1 MFQLF
6 RTLSTLTS
14 IYYLLCLIRL
24 FLTWIPGLLYSP
36 FARFLAKICDPFLN
50 LFSKIRW
57 LRFGSIDL
65 SPIVALSVLSLA
77 VSIFLSLGHG
87 GHFTLGSFLYQ
98 IVLTV
103 WSIVAAIILFFI
115 IIVAARLIVALVGGD
130 KNSSL
135 WYQIDSSLSPLVYAI
150 TKPFSGGKPVAYRN
164 ALAFVLVLLIVLRF
178 GGGIAINWILD
189 MCRRMPSY
197 YYTK

>member
-6 RTLSTLTS
+6 RILSTLTS

-24 FLTWIPGLLYSP
+24 FLTWIPKLSYSP
-36 FARFLAKICDPFLN
+36 FGRFLARICDPFLN

-57 LRFGSIDL
+57 LRFGAIDF
-65 SPIVALSVLSLA
+65 SPLLAIAVLSIIASFCGGLA
-77 VSIFLSLGHG
+77 VGLPF
-87 GHFTLGSFLYQ
+87 SFATILVQ
-98 IVLTV
+98 IIRSV
-103 WSIVAAIILFFI
+103 WMIVSDIVLFFI

-189 MCRRMPSY
+189 MCRRIPF
-197 YYTK
+197 